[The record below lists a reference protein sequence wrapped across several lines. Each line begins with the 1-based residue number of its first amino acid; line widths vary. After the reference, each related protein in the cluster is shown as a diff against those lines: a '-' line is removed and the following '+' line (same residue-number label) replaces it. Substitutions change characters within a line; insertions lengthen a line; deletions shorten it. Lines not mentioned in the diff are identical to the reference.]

1 MRGFIMKKYAVIVAG
16 GSGKRMGTQEPKQFL
31 LLCGRP
37 VITYTLSVFLRSYS
51 DMQIILVLPEE
62 YIKTGKEILGSIGSG
77 ADEKAGLDAGRRIR
91 MVAGGETRFHSVR
104 NGLRCIPAE
113 EVSVVFIH
121 DGVRCLLTED
131 LVSRCYEEAIRSG
144 SAIPVID
151 CKDSVRLVT
160 GEGDERKGDAAMGS
174 SQTLERGRVKLV
186 QTPQTFLSTVILPAY
201 EREYQERFTDDATVV
216 EANGGNVQLVQ
227 GEDNNFKITMAVD
240 LAVAEGVMRVR
251 ADGRAD

>member
-31 LLCGRP
+31 LLRGRP
-37 VITYTLSVFLRSYS
+37 VIAHTLSVFLRAYA

-62 YIKTGKEILGSIGSG
+62 YMKTGEEILGSFASVSDDG
-77 ADEKAGLDAGRRIR
+77 AGMEAAGRIR

-104 NGLRCIPAE
+104 NGLRCIPTE
-113 EVSVVFIH
+113 EVSVVFVH

-131 LVSRCYEEAIRSG
+131 LIARCYAEAIRSG

-160 GEGDERKGDAAMGS
+160 GEGDGAMGS
-174 SQTLERGRVKLV
+174 SQPVERSRVKLV

-201 EREYQERFTDDATVV
+201 EREYQERFTDEATVV
-216 EANGGNVQLVQ
+216 EASGGKVQLVQ
-227 GEDNNFKITMAVD
+227 GEDNNFKITMPVD
-240 LAVAEGVMRVR
+240 LALAEGVIGV
-251 ADGRAD
+251 AEN